1 VFERADTATVAI
13 TIAPV
18 NDAPVLAEI
27 GDQETEEDVQLIIEG
42 ISVSDIEGDS
52 VMLEIVGDPQFGS
65 AEVIDDSTVHYTPD
79 YGFSGAD
86 NIVLQATEVESG
98 LSNQIIIAIEVA
110 PVNDAPVA
118 DSLDIAM
125 VEDVEITITLVGYD
139 EDTPGGLAFVIADST
154 AHGSLVTTGGATY
167 SYTPDTDYNGSDSFT
182 YNVFD
187 GEMYSELATVSISIT
202 PINDAPILSEM
213 APQEMDEDGGD
224 LTLTLSATDRDNSEL
239 VFSAISD
246 NEAVAVSID
255 GNILTIAPDPNHFGN
270 AVITVVVSDSILTD
284 SDTLALT
291 INSVNDPPVVAGPIA
306 DVIMAE
312 DSPDLTLA
320 FLDTVFKDV
329 DDSNLTFSYDN
340 SNPDLL
346 TVSIDGENVV
356 TVTLKPDSNGTA
368 TLTFTATDDNL
379 VTITDEVVI
388 TVTPVNDA
396 SQLTVI
402 DTPQFGFQTNEK
414 EDQDISLTVDD
425 VEFDAVEITV
435 VSGPFHGTYVDTTAT
450 DTVVLTY
457 SPNPGFF
464 GNDNMI
470 VQATD
475 SGGLSSNQVNISVWV
490 SSVNDAP
497 VVTSLDWSV
506 MEDGSA
512 EILLQGYD
520 ADGHELTLFIDD
532 TVDNGSL
539 ILPDG
544 NSVTYEPSDNFNGSD
559 SFTYTAND
567 GTDDDS
573 NIGTVSIT
581 VSAVNDPPVV
591 IDTAFVDVADLF
603 SFSLDVDDVDDVEDD
618 VDDVEWMM
626 LI

>member
-1 VFERADTATVAI
+1 MAILVEITDGHVNGGVVASAKGSTWTKFARAV
-13 TIAPV
+13 V
-18 NDAPVLAEI
+18 EEKEI
-27 GDQETEEDVQLIIEG
+27 GTSTADGQDVD
-42 ISVSDIEGDS
+42 VP
-52 VMLEIVGDPQFGS
+52 VAVEIGQ
-65 AEVIDDSTVHYTPD
+65 
-79 YGFSGAD
+79 
-86 NIVLQATEVESG
+86 LQAANTCYGSEWGAFVELPLAVVQKNSVG
-98 LSNQIIIAIEVA
+98 RTIISNR
-110 PVNDAPVA
+110 
-118 DSLDIAM
+118 
-125 VEDVEITITLVGYD
+125 DVEITITLVGYD

-202 PINDAPILSEM
+202 PINDAPILADL

-224 LTLTLSATDRDNSEL
+224 LTLTLSATDVDNSEL

-255 GNILTIAPDPNHFGN
+255 GNTLTISPDPDHFGN
-270 AVITVVVSDSILTD
+270 AVITVIVSDSILTD

-402 DTPQFGFQTNEK
+402 DTPQFGFQTNEN
-414 EDQDISLTVDD
+414 EDLDISLTVDD
-425 VEFDAVEITV
+425 IEFDAVEITV
-435 VSGPFHGTYVDTTAT
+435 VSGPFHGTYDDTPAT

-464 GNDNMI
+464 GND
-470 VQATD
+470 A
-475 SGGLSSNQVNISVWV
+475 NI
-490 SSVNDAP
+490 
-497 VVTSLDWSV
+497 
-506 MEDGSA
+506 
-512 EILLQGYD
+512 
-520 ADGHELTLFIDD
+520 
-532 TVDNGSL
+532 
-539 ILPDG
+539 
-544 NSVTYEPSDNFNGSD
+544 
-559 SFTYTAND
+559 
-567 GTDDDS
+567 
-573 NIGTVSIT
+573 
-581 VSAVNDPPVV
+581 
-591 IDTAFVDVADLF
+591 
-603 SFSLDVDDVDDVEDD
+603 
-618 VDDVEWMM
+618 
-626 LI
+626 